1 MFYEAQSCFFYD
13 PKSKLYYGN
22 KKGAYFRYDETNDPP
37 FVEVQQMAP
46 TTESESINP
55 ANNPLRA
62 GSTATKATQDAKPT
76 IAIKLKTKKVTRKP
90 KIGITD
96 PKSAPIVSKAQKEQA
111 ANIDKWSGKQAELKA
126 ETEATATAMA
136 SPPTKPTTAG
146 ETTPSPTSAANQK
159 IKTTSKGEP
168 ICVICKRKF
177 STVEKLRLH
186 EKASDLH
193 KENLAKL
200 VAKGNNMEKRKEAPQ
215 PVYQDR
221 AKKRRDL
228 HGPESAIPNS
238 ALAKAVH
245 GSTEREA
252 SNPLEKLGADNIGH
266 QLLQKL
272 GWESGGSL
280 GRKGG
285 DSTGASG
292 STGEANRTTEEN
304 LRKDWDRI
312 EALAGAGARKSGP

>member
-1 MFYEAQSCFFYD
+1 MFYEAQTNFFYD

-37 FVEVQQMAP
+37 FIEVQQMAP
-46 TTESESINP
+46 TTESESIHP
-55 ANNPLRA
+55 ANDPLAA
-62 GSTATKATQDAKPT
+62 GSATTKATQDAKPT

-90 KIGITD
+90 KVGVTD

-111 ANIDKWSGKQAELKA
+111 ANIDKWSEKQAELKA
-126 ETEATATAMA
+126 ETEATARA
-136 SPPTKPTTAG
+136 SPTKPTTAG
-146 ETTPSPTSAANQK
+146 ETAPSPTSAANQK

-177 STVEKLRLH
+177 PTVEKLRLH

-200 VAKGNNMEKRKEAPQ
+200 AAKGNKAEKRKEASQ

-228 HGPESAIPNS
+228 HGPEPEPAIPNS
-238 ALAKAVH
+238 ALAKAVNASP
-245 GSTEREA
+245 STQRET
-252 SNPLEKLGADNIGH
+252 SNPLDKLGADNIGH

-312 EALAGAGARKSGP
+312 EALAGAKKSGP